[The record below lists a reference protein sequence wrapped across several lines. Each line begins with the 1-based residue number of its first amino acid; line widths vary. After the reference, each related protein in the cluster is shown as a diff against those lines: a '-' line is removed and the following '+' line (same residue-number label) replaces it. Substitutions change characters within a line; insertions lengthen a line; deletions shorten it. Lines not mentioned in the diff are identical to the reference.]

1 MNIEQMI
8 EREEGFKSTPYYCTS
23 GYPTVGIGWRI
34 GKKNQSLE
42 DFELIQM
49 CKGTAYAQLG
59 FEISGIKA
67 ALSNELEFFEKLSE
81 VRQCVLIS
89 MAYQMGVKGLL
100 SFKNMLDAMR
110 AGCWNDAAHEGL
122 DSKWYKQTPHRA
134 SRQMKTLL
142 LNDWSEYE

>member
-8 EREEGFKSTPYYCTS
+8 EREEGFKAKPYYCS
-23 GYPTVGIGWRI
+23 EGFPTVGIGWRI

-42 DFELIQM
+42 DFELVQV

-67 ALSNELEFFEKLSE
+67 ALSNELAFFEKLSD

-100 SFKNMLDAMR
+100 SFENMLDAVNTGR
-110 AGCWNDAAHEGL
+110 FSDAAHEGL